1 MDTLPL
7 TIELVDSPIFR
18 LSLQLTTV
26 LMLALAVHLVW
37 REYRRF
43 RSTFLRYIAMSLT
56 LFLLQGLFLLAVF
69 AMSAARDVGLPEGV
83 MPMVDHALKVA
94 ATVYFVYAFVATYPS
109 QRRLRRYFLW
119 VNLALMAIAIPL
131 IWPAWLR
138 YLDFAPPD
146 AAKFAFFW
154 GDFLCEGWLTL
165 LLLYGLYNLR
175 RSRVTMRSAFVAAFV
190 IFLLKELLHLG
201 NIVLAHNTVPLVVL
215 VERALL
221 IPYSYLLVVA
231 IHRQIIDEIDWVN
244 RAEEEARSQI
254 YESTIQAL
262 TGALEL
268 KDPYTQGHALRVTR
282 YAMEIGTRLGLGETE
297 LRTLYLGAM
306 LHDIGKIG
314 VHEGILRKGG
324 SLVEEEHRVLREHPE
339 AGARAIGKV
348 EPLRHLQETIR
359 SHHERWDGAG
369 YPQQLH
375 GTEIP
380 LHARIVAVADAYDA
394 MTSNRNYRLPGSD
407 SSAAIAELERCRSS
421 QFDPAVVDAF
431 LLYLRQTPSP
441 DPAAINPS
449 PFAATPCESH

>member
-1 MDTLPL
+1 MPTMDILPL

-18 LSLQLTTV
+18 LCLQFATV
-26 LMLALAVHLVW
+26 LMLALAFQLVW

-43 RSTFLRYIAMSLT
+43 RSTFLRYIAVSLT

-69 AMSAARDVGLPEGV
+69 AMSAARGVGLPEGV
-83 MPMVDHALKVA
+83 MPMVDHSLKVA
-94 ATVYFVYAFVATYPS
+94 ATIYFVYAFVATYPS
-109 QRRLRRYFLW
+109 QRHLRRYFLSA
-119 VNLALMAIAIPL
+119 NLALMAIAIPL

-146 AAKFAFFW
+146 AEKFAFFW

-175 RSRVTMRSAFVAAFV
+175 RSRVTMRSAFVAAFALF
-190 IFLLKELLHLG
+190 ILKELLHLG
-201 NIVLAHNTVPLVVL
+201 NILLAHNTVPLVVL

-231 IHRQIIDEIDWVN
+231 IHREIIDEIDWVN
-244 RAEEEARSQI
+244 QAEQEARSQI
-254 YESTIQAL
+254 YESSIQAL

-282 YAMEIGTRLGLGETE
+282 YALEIGTRLGLGETE

-306 LHDIGKIG
+306 LHDIGKLG

-324 SLVEEEHRVLREHPE
+324 LLVEEEHRVLREHPE

-369 YPQQLH
+369 YPQQLLRDA
-375 GTEIP
+375 IP

-394 MTSNRNYRLPGSD
+394 MTSNRPYRD
-407 SSAAIAELERCRSS
+407 QEWDRAAASAELKRCRGS

-431 LLYLRQTPSP
+431 LLYLRQE
-441 DPAAINPS
+441 PATD
-449 PFAATPCESH
+449 AATSAAAPAGSY